1 METFDRDSAAI
12 LKAIGSKVKFEEFFY
27 SSSMFQIQKTNKLD
41 RAYPQVK
48 VDHLNEHSNAAA
60 SGVRPI
66 CGNYKLFAI
75 VKVPASLVWKLF
87 RNSSAETLSG
97 ILDAYSRFCTD
108 ILFL

>member
-27 SSSMFQIQKTNKLD
+27 SSSMFQIQETDEFD

-60 SGVRPI
+60 SGVRT
-66 CGNYKLFAI
+66 K
-75 VKVPASLVWKLF
+75 K
-87 RNSSAETLSG
+87 
-97 ILDAYSRFCTD
+97 
-108 ILFL
+108 